1 MRAKGMGSQWH
12 LNGKIR
18 VLDSILLSLLDIWL
32 LVYKLFTGLG
42 VLIVTLNLK
51 AALLFKR

>member
-1 MRAKGMGSQWH
+1 MGSQWH